1 MNYQKEFNAKKQHM
15 WARFLF
21 PPGQAYFMPSFS
33 INAFYNHDPTWVIN
47 HNLGNKEP
55 AIKTAKDKEWK
66 RAQKKW
72 FPAPKE
78 GCEFKR
84 QNINLPERQVGR
96 QVRPIKLIRSCFG
109 QFSIT
114 GDQYH

>member
-66 RAQKKW
+66 RAQKNGSQLQK
-72 FPAPKE
+72 KVVSSK
-78 GCEFKR
+78 GKTLIY
-84 QNINLPERQVGR
+84 QKGR
-96 QVRPIKLIRSCFG
+96 
-109 QFSIT
+109 
-114 GDQYH
+114 